1 MPKRHKLTF
10 RSILGYN
17 WGEPVQLDWL
27 EDFLVLAEER
37 NFSRAAQHRNITQ
50 PAFGR
55 RIRSLEQW
63 VGAALFT
70 RTTAGTTLSPAGE
83 MFRGYIQVS
92 VRDLYRAR
100 AAALEVVDQAASV
113 LTVAATHALSF
124 TFFPHWIVEHAPHE
138 PINLKSDSMQACE
151 RIMQRGEASFLLS
164 HHHPLLPTSL
174 DTQDFLRVEVGEDL
188 LVPVCQ
194 PDEAG
199 APRWTLDSAD
209 VPYLAYSSESGLRG
223 ILKAD
228 WASRGLAPPLEMV
241 LQSRLAAALL
251 SMAID
256 GRGVAWVPLSLAQS
270 ALAAGKVILAAD
282 VTYST
287 KIAIALVRPAI
298 ALSKVSEALW
308 ASACGPGGTKGSS
321 AVPLPHIINAPR

>member
-1 MPKRHKLTF
+1 M
-10 RSILGYN
+10 
-17 WGEPVQLDWL
+17 QLDWL
-27 EDFLVLAEER
+27 EDFLTLAEER
-37 NFSRAAQHRNITQ
+37 NFSRAAQRRNITQ

-100 AAALEVVDQAASV
+100 AAAMEVVDQAASV

-174 DTQDFLRVEVGEDL
+174 DTPDFLRVEVGEDL
-188 LVPVCQ
+188 LVPLCQ
-194 PDEAG
+194 PDDTG
-199 APRWTLDSAD
+199 APRWTLDSPE
-209 VPYLAYSSESGLRG
+209 VPYLAYSSESGLGG

-228 WASRGLAPPLEMV
+228 WEARSLAPRLEMV

-270 ALAAGKVILAAD
+270 ALGSGKVVLAAD
-282 VTYST
+282 DVYST

-298 ALSKVSEALW
+298 SLSKVSEALW
-308 ASACGPGGTKGSS
+308 ASACEPAGSKGGLHRP
-321 AVPLPHIINAPR
+321 PLPHHP

>member
-1 MPKRHKLTF
+1 M
-10 RSILGYN
+10 
-17 WGEPVQLDWL
+17 QLDWL
-27 EDFLVLAEER
+27 EDFLTLAEER
-37 NFSRAAQHRNITQ
+37 NFSRAAQRRNITQ

-100 AAALEVVDQAASV
+100 AAAMEVVEAASV

-174 DTQDFLRVEVGEDL
+174 DTPDFLRVEVGEDL
-188 LVPVCQ
+188 LVPLCQ
-194 PDEAG
+194 PDDTG
-199 APRWTLDSAD
+199 APRWTLDSPE
-209 VPYLAYSSESGLRG
+209 VPYLAYSSESGLGG

-228 WASRGLAPPLEMV
+228 WEARSLAPRLEMV

-270 ALAAGKVILAAD
+270 ALGSGKVVLAAD
-282 VTYST
+282 DIYST

-298 ALSKVSEALW
+298 SLSKVSEALW
-308 ASACGPGGTKGSS
+308 ASACEPAGSKGGLHRS
-321 AVPLPHIINAPR
+321 PLPHHP